1 VKVKTLGIDLAKET
15 FGLHGVDALGRVV
28 VHKRVTRKQLRGFL
42 VKLEPCLVGMEAC
55 GSAHYWARAA
65 DLTSL
70 KAAFD
75 LAKTFVGV
83 HDQAVVRAKVIE
95 LQGQILAAQS

>member
-42 VKLEPCLVGMEAC
+42 VKLEPCLVG
-55 GSAHYWARAA
+55 WKRAA
-65 DLTSL
+65 RHT
-70 KAAFD
+70 
-75 LAKTFVGV
+75 TG
-83 HDQAVVRAKVIE
+83 RARSSSSATR
-95 LQGQILAAQS
+95 LS